1 MYKKIS
7 GAFSE
12 DYIQSAQRHFLQ
24 SPYLGKSPLGA
35 EFIKTRGFSIVF
47 RRSSLCRVVEQFQ
60 FLKVFLEKVI
70 FDSCNAFYVN
80 PLLLSDHS
88 RVEAHV
94 DCRLLAKEDLR
105 IVPNLVS
112 ILYLKADREMIGGE
126 LVLNVG
132 HERELSLKLQSND
145 LIHFVG
151 DIVHKVTPVQG
162 AVDRICFVCEQYNL
176 PEEALD
182 AFPEYALL
190 RDKDLAPR
198 VRLKP

>member
-7 GAFSE
+7 AAFSE
-12 DYIQSAQRHFLQ
+12 DYIQSAERRFLE

-35 EFIKTRGFSIVF
+35 EFIKTKGFSIVF
-47 RRSSLCRVVEQFQ
+47 RRSSLSRVMEQFQ
-60 FLKVFLEKVI
+60 FLRVFLEEVVFK
-70 FDSCNAFYVN
+70 SCNAFYVN
-80 PLLLSDHS
+80 PLLLSDDS
-88 RVEAHV
+88 RVDAHV
-94 DCRLLAKEDLR
+94 DCRLLPAEDLR

-112 ILYLKADREMIGGE
+112 ILYVKADPEMIGGE

-132 HERELSLKLQSND
+132 HEDELTLKLQSND

-151 DIVHKVTPVQG
+151 DLVHKVTPVQG
-162 AVDRICFVCEQYNL
+162 GVNRICFVCEQYNL
-176 PEEALD
+176 PAEALD

-198 VRLKP
+198 VSL

>member
-7 GAFSE
+7 AAFSE
-12 DYIQSAQRHFLQ
+12 DYIQSAERSFLA

-35 EFIKTRGFSIVF
+35 EFIKTKGFSLVF
-47 RRSSLCRVVEQFQ
+47 RRSSLNRVMEQFQ
-60 FLKVFLEKVI
+60 FLRAFLEEVVFKT
-70 FDSCNAFYVN
+70 CNAFYVN

-88 RVEAHV
+88 RVETHV
-94 DCRLLAKEDLR
+94 DCRLLPEQDLR

-112 ILYLKADREMIGGE
+112 ILYVKADPEMIGGE

-132 HERELSLKLQSND
+132 HENELTLKLQSND
-145 LIHFVG
+145 LIHFIG
-151 DIVHKVTPVQG
+151 ETVHKVTPVQG
-162 AVDRICFVCEQYNL
+162 AVNRICFVCEQYNL
-176 PEEALD
+176 PEEALQ

-198 VRLKP
+198 VSL